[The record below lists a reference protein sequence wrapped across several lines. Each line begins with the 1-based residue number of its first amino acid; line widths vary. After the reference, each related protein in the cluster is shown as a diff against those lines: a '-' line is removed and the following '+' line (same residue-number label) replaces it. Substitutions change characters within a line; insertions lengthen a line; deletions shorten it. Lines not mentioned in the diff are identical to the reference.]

1 LTQTRAKAA
10 ASVEDRERIRLFCAL
25 RLPPETVEALVEW
38 QRRAFGDARDV
49 RVLSAQHLHITLAF
63 LGHRPVEEVEPIVDE
78 LREAAAA
85 AHPPLLSIR
94 RYRETRSVAMLALDD
109 EGGRAQAVAGD
120 LQERLERLG
129 VYEPERREWLP
140 HVTVL
145 RFRTRPRL
153 HPPLPDLAPFSPS
166 DAALYHSLLRSGGA
180 QYEVMESFALGGR

>member
-10 ASVEDRERIRLFCAL
+10 ASFEGRERIRLFCAL
-25 RLPPETVEALVEW
+25 RLPPETVDRLAEW
-38 QRRAFGDARDV
+38 QRLAFAGARDV
-49 RVLSAQHLHITLAF
+49 RVLSAGHLHITLAF
-63 LGHRPVEEVEPIVDE
+63 LGHRPFGEVEAILGE

-85 AHPPLLSIR
+85 SQPPLLSVR

-109 EGGRAQAVAGD
+109 DGGHARALARD
-120 LQERLERLG
+120 LQGRLERLG

>member
-1 LTQTRAKAA
+1 MTQRHSKAA
-10 ASVEDRERIRLFCAL
+10 ASVEGRERIRLFCAL
-25 RLPPETVEALVEW
+25 RLPPETVQGLVEW
-38 QRRAFGDARDV
+38 QRHAFAAARDV
-49 RVLSAQHLHITLAF
+49 RVLSAKHLHITLAF
-63 LGHRPVEEVEPIVDE
+63 LGHRPVDEVEPILGE

-85 AHPPLLSIR
+85 AQRPLLSVR

-109 EGGRAQAVAGD
+109 EGGRAQALAGD
-120 LQERLERLG
+120 LQARLERLG

-153 HPPLPDLAPFSPS
+153 HPPLPEPAPFSPS
-166 DAALYHSLLRSGGA
+166 DAALYHSVLRSGGA

>member
-1 LTQTRAKAA
+1 LTQRRGKAT
-10 ASVEDRERIRLFCAL
+10 ASFEGRERIRLFCAL
-25 RLPPETVEALVEW
+25 RLPPETVDRLADW
-38 QRRAFGDARDV
+38 QRLAFAGARDV
-49 RVLSAQHLHITLAF
+49 RVLSAAHLHITLAF
-63 LGHRPVEEVEPIVDE
+63 LGYRPVGEVEAILGE
-78 LREAAAA
+78 LREAAAVA
-85 AHPPLLSIR
+85 QPPLLSVR
-94 RYRETRSVAMLALDD
+94 RYRESRSVAMLALDD
-109 EGGRAQAVAGD
+109 DGGHARALARD
-120 LQERLERLG
+120 LQGRLERLG

>member
-1 LTQTRAKAA
+1 LTQTRANGA
-10 ASVEDRERIRLFCAL
+10 ASVEGRERIRLFCAL
-25 RLPPETVEALVEW
+25 QLPPETIQGLVEW
-38 QRRAFGDARDV
+38 QRHAFADARGV
-49 RVLSAQHLHITLAF
+49 RVLAARQLHVTLAF
-63 LGHRPVEEVEPIVDE
+63 LGHRPVDEVEPILGE

-85 AHPPLLSIR
+85 AEPALLSVR

-109 EGGRAQAVAGD
+109 ESGRAQALAGD
-120 LQERLERLG
+120 LHARLERLG

-153 HPPLPDLAPFSPS
+153 HPPLPELAPFSPS

>member
-10 ASVEDRERIRLFCAL
+10 ASVEGRERIRLFCAL
-25 RLPPETVEALVEW
+25 LLPPETVQGLVEW

-63 LGHRPVEEVEPIVDE
+63 LGHRPVEAVEPILGE

-85 AHPPLLSIR
+85 AQPPVLSIR
-94 RYRETRSVAMLALDD
+94 RYRETRSVAMLPLDD
-109 EGGRAQAVAGD
+109 EGGRAQALAGD
-120 LQERLERLG
+120 LQARLERLG

-153 HPPLPDLAPFSPS
+153 HPPLPESAPFSPS

>member
-10 ASVEDRERIRLFCAL
+10 ASFEGRERIRLFCAL
-25 RLPPETVEALVEW
+25 RLPPETVDRLAEW
-38 QRRAFGDARDV
+38 QRLAFAGARDV
-49 RVLSAQHLHITLAF
+49 RVLSAGHLHITLAF
-63 LGHRPVEEVEPIVDE
+63 LGHRPVGEVEAILGE

-85 AHPPLLSIR
+85 AQPPLLSVR

-109 EGGRAQAVAGD
+109 DGGQAQALARD
-120 LQERLERLG
+120 LQGRLERLG

>member
-1 LTQTRAKAA
+1 LTQTRAK
-10 ASVEDRERIRLFCAL
+10 SSGTVEGGERIRLFCGL
-25 RLPPETVEALVEW
+25 RLPPETVQALVDW
-38 QRRAFGDARDV
+38 QDHAFAHIPDV
-49 RVLSAQHLHITLAF
+49 RVLPAQQLHITLAF
-63 LGHRPVEEVEPIVDE
+63 LGHRPVEEVEPILGE

-85 AHPPLLSIR
+85 AQPPLLSGR

-109 EGGRAQAVAGD
+109 EDGRAQALAGD
-120 LQERLERLG
+120 LQARLERLG

-153 HPPLPDLAPFSPS
+153 HPPLPEPAPFSPS

>member
-1 LTQTRAKAA
+1 LTQTRTKVA
-10 ASVEDRERIRLFCAL
+10 ASFEGRERVRLFCAL
-25 RLPPETVEALVEW
+25 RLPPEIVQGLVEW

-49 RVLSAQHLHITLAF
+49 RVLSAAHLHITLAF
-63 LGHRPVEEVEPIVDE
+63 LGHRPAGEVADILGE

-85 AHPPLLSIR
+85 AEPPLLSVR
-94 RYRETRSVAMLALDD
+94 RYRETRSVAMLALED
-109 EGGRAQAVAGD
+109 EGGRAQALARDVQG
-120 LQERLERLG
+120 RLERLG

-153 HPPLPDLAPFSPS
+153 HPPLPEPAPFSPS

>member
-1 LTQTRAKAA
+1 LTQTRAEAA
-10 ASVEDRERIRLFCAL
+10 ASFEGRERIRLFCAL
-25 RLPPETVEALVEW
+25 RLPAETVQALVEW
-38 QRRAFGDARDV
+38 QRRAFGDAGDV
-49 RVLSAQHLHITLAF
+49 RVLPAAHLHITLAF
-63 LGHRPVEEVEPIVDE
+63 LGHRPVDAVEGIVGE
-78 LREAAAA
+78 LRKAAAA
-85 AHPPLLSIR
+85 ARPLLLSVR

-109 EGGRAQAVAGD
+109 EDGHAQALARD
-120 LQERLERLG
+120 LQARLERLG

-153 HPPLPDLAPFSPS
+153 HPPLPELAPFSPS

>member
-1 LTQTRAKAA
+1 LTQTRAEAA
-10 ASVEDRERIRLFCAL
+10 ASFEGRERIRLFCAL
-25 RLPPETVEALVEW
+25 RLPPETVQGLVEW
-38 QRRAFGDARDV
+38 QRLAFAGARDV
-49 RVLSAQHLHITLAF
+49 RVLSAAHLHITLAF
-63 LGHRPVEEVEPIVDE
+63 LGHRPVGEVDAILVE
-78 LREAAAA
+78 LREAAASA
-85 AHPPLLSIR
+85 QTPLLSVR

-109 EGGRAQAVAGD
+109 DGGHAQALARD
-120 LQERLERLG
+120 LQGRLERLG

>member
-10 ASVEDRERIRLFCAL
+10 ASVGGRERIRLFCGL
-25 RLPPETVEALVEW
+25 RLPPETVQALVEW
-38 QRRAFGDARDV
+38 QRVAFGDSGGV
-49 RVLSAQHLHITLAF
+49 RVLPAEHLHITLAF
-63 LGHRPVEEVEPIVDE
+63 LGHRPVEEVEPILGA
-78 LREAAAA
+78 LRAAATA
-85 AHPPLLSIR
+85 ARPPLLSVR

-109 EGGRAQAVAGD
+109 EDGRAQALARD
-120 LQERLERLG
+120 LQARLERLG

-153 HPPLPDLAPFSPS
+153 HPPLPEPAPFSPS